1 MSLPEIAGHEL
12 LDLIGSGRCGAVYR
26 ASAGGKSCAVK
37 IFSSMAINRKSLS
50 TAIQAMQ
57 QMPHHRGILA
67 IEDYN
72 FERSPYYL
80 ATPLVGVMT
89 KDNQG
94 RRQWHTPTL
103 ESVCN
108 GIPAESAWS
117 YIYQIADALAWLHK
131 HGIPHGNLRPCNVL
145 LEDDVES
152 SIRLT
157 DIAQGWVGGI
167 HHLELTDHFVHLCP
181 EQAENPDGVFAGY
194 GPSWDVYSFGVL
206 AYRLLTGKFPRAAQA
221 WQQAPTR
228 HAMSSLND
236 LLPEDI
242 RIHEVTLA
250 PPGFDARY
258 SASFRRYRYLIAD
271 KLAPK
276 NPLLARQTLWIKHEL
291 DLVQMQASALG
302 LVGLHDYASF
312 CRPKL
317 GATTIREV
325 RELTV
330 KRNPAAGN
338 VIEVEIMADA
348 FCHNM
353 VRAIVG
359 ALIASGEHKTTPDG
373 VIKRLEKR
381 SRIGSFKVQ
390 PPHGLTLIEVGYPS
404 NDKLAEQAEMAKN
417 LRTLD
422 EN

>member
-1 MSLPEIAGHEL
+1 MNKPVDPQVDGFIRYRIDLAYDGTNYWGFAAQKKHRTVQGEL
-12 LDLIGSGRCGAVYR
+12 LKALTTVF
-26 ASAGGKSCAVK
+26 GKSKDSFFMRVAGRTDAGVH
-37 IFSSMAINRKSLS
+37 A
-50 TAIQAMQ
+50 TAQVIHIDLTEKQLK
-57 QMPHHRGILA
+57 RLG
-67 IEDYN
+67 
-72 FERSPYYL
+72 R
-80 ATPLVGVMT
+80 TVGMM
-89 KDNQG
+89 G
-94 RRQWHTPTL
+94 
-103 ESVCN
+103 
-108 GIPAESAWS
+108 
-117 YIYQIADALAWLHK
+117 
-131 HGIPHGNLRPCNVL
+131 
-145 LEDDVES
+145 
-152 SIRLT
+152 
-157 DIAQGWVGGI
+157 
-167 HHLELTDHFVHLCP
+167 
-181 EQAENPDGVFAGY
+181 
-194 GPSWDVYSFGVL
+194 
-206 AYRLLTGKFPRAAQA
+206 
-221 WQQAPTR
+221 
-228 HAMSSLND
+228 SLND
-236 LLPEDI
+236 LLPDDI
-242 RIHEVTLA
+242 RIHAVTLA

-258 SASFRRYRYLIAD
+258 SASFRRYRYQIAD

-302 LVGLHDYASF
+302 LIGLHDYASF

-404 NDKLAEQAEMAKN
+404 NDKLAAQAEMAKN

-422 EN
+422 ESEG